1 MPPARKNLVILGST
15 GSIGRQTVDVIE
27 RLATQGYS
35 FVVRGLAAGKNLKL
49 LSKQIEQLRPV
60 AVCVGT
66 DSGAEYLRDR
76 FPKLHVNSGEQG
88 LRELAAMEGTD
99 VIVNALVG
107 ARGLSPTLEGLKHGF
122 TVALANKES
131 LVIGG
136 ELVLEAL
143 QKYGGELLPIDSE
156 HNAVFQCMRAGRA
169 AEVERIILTAS
180 GGPFLNTPKEKL
192 EDVRPEQALRHPNWR
207 MGQRITID
215 SATMVN
221 KGFEVIEA
229 HYLFSLPYERIDV
242 LIHPASIIHSLVE
255 YRDGSILAELASPD
269 MRIPIQYALTHPKRI
284 KSGLE
289 RLDLSGVAKLEF
301 APLNH
306 DKFPAF
312 QIVLEA
318 ARRGGTAPA
327 VINAADEVLVGRF
340 LNGEIKFTDIACGLR
355 TILAD
360 HAIEE
365 AALSTVLA
373 ADRWARA
380 EAKAL
385 VC

>member
-1 MPPARKNLVILGST
+1 MPAARKNLVILGST
-15 GSIGRQTVDVIE
+15 GSIGRQTVDVIK
-27 RLATQGYS
+27 RLSSRGYS
-35 FVVRGLAAGKNLKL
+35 FVVRGLAAGKNLEL

-60 AVCVGT
+60 AVCAGT
-66 DSGAEYLRDR
+66 DSGAKYLRDR
-76 FPKLHVNSGEQG
+76 FPKLQVSSGEQG
-88 LRELAAMEGTD
+88 LRELAALEGTD

-107 ARGLSPTLEGLKHGF
+107 ARGLPPTLEGLRHGC

-143 QKYGGELLPIDSE
+143 QEYGGKILPIDSE
-156 HNAVFQCMRAGRA
+156 HNAVFQCLRAGGT

-180 GGPFLNTPKEKL
+180 GGPFLNTPIEKL
-192 EDVRPEQALRHPNWR
+192 GDVRPEQALRHPNWR

-242 LIHPASIIHSLVE
+242 LIHPGSIIHSLVE

-289 RLDLSGVAKLEF
+289 HLDLGQVAKLEF
-301 APLNH
+301 APLKQ

-312 QIVLEA
+312 PIVLEA

-340 LNGEIKFTDIACGLR
+340 LNGELKFTDIACGLR

-360 HAIEE
+360 HSIEKADLKNILE
-365 AALSTVLA
+365 